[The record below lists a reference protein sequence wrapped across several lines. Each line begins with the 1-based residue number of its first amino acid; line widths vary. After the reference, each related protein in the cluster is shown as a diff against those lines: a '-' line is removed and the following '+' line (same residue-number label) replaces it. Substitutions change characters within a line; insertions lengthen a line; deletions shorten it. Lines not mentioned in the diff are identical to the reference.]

1 MAIWIFSCG
10 NNDFFLVA
18 ENHNEKE
25 NTTSEFVI
33 TGLPV
38 RDCSDVEKL
47 PIGNKTECQRAAS
60 SLGYTFND
68 AGSWSHNPKGCY
80 LRYGTRVFWNIHKTG
95 SERPDSFA
103 ICIPNGK
110 YLLDY

>member
-1 MAIWIFSCG
+1 MYLSILTI
-10 NNDFFLVA
+10 LPLLL
-18 ENHNEKE
+18 
-25 NTTSEFVI
+25 FVLFYNWTASGFEV

-38 RDCSDVEKL
+38 RDCSDEEKV
-47 PIGNKTECQRAAS
+47 PIANRTECERAAS
-60 SLGYTFND
+60 SLGFTFND